1 MDEIMKLY
9 HTGFEEIVKP
19 DIHFGRKNADFGQ
32 GFYMSGEYEFS
43 GKWARVRRG
52 MDTVLNSYKLDLSG
66 LCVHLFERDL
76 SWFEY
81 IYANRNHLPDALPY
95 ADVIIGP
102 IANDTIFDTLGI
114 TTSGLL
120 DKEHSLR
127 LLMLGPVYN
136 QIVIKSEKAASQ
148 LKWLK
153 AEILDEET
161 VRAYRKETAA
171 EEAVFTK
178 QFAQLLDTL

>member
-1 MDEIMKLY
+1 M
-9 HTGFEEIVKP
+9 
-19 DIHFGRKNADFGQ
+19 
-32 GFYMSGEYEFS
+32 
-43 GKWARVRRG
+43 
-52 MDTVLNSYKLDLSG
+52 
-66 LCVHLFERDL
+66 
-76 SWFEY
+76 
-81 IYANRNHLPDALPY
+81 PY

-120 DKEHSLR
+120 DREQSLR

-136 QIVIKSEKAASQ
+136 QIVIKNEKAASQ